1 MITPEFL
8 EELDYSELVML
19 FSELNI
25 ELTQEIIEQIQ
36 NGKNISEMS
45 KSEFNKFVKGISA
58 IILASA
64 LLKASKLN
72 SSVKK
77 ELKNT
82 YTNMAKDN
90 MKSYEKLFEYRG
102 LKYEVSDDQLKIL
115 NRAIEKSSTE
125 IANFTK
131 TIAFSSQKA
140 YVEAIDKA
148 YLDILSGKN
157 YIKVIDDTVRDL
169 AEKGITLEYKRKNG
183 KSVQVQLETAVRRNV
198 LSGIKET
205 ASDIN
210 KVIEKKLGC
219 NGYTVPA
226 HSGARPS
233 HAEAQGKQYAI
244 TRSNAKKYNVGFW
257 GDVKHLWNEYN
268 CRHTPTGII
277 LGISEPLYT
286 DEELEELKNSKVT
299 YKGKKIPEYEAT
311 QIQRRLEREQRNLK
325 RQLQPLKNS
334 QNNIKDEELKRE
346 QEKTI
351 KELQLRLSKKRTEY
365 KQFCN
370 ETGLTPQY
378 ERTKVI

>member
-8 EELDYSELVML
+8 ESLDYSELVML

-25 ELTQEIIEQIQ
+25 ELTAEVIEQIK
-36 NGKNISEMS
+36 NGKDISQMS
-45 KSEFNKFVKGISA
+45 KGEFDKFVEGIGA
-58 IILASA
+58 IIFASA

-77 ELKNT
+77 QLKNT
-82 YTNMAKDN
+82 YTEMAKDN
-90 MKSYEKLFEYRG
+90 MKSYKKLFEYRG
-102 LKYEVSDDQLKIL
+102 LKYEVTDDQLKVL
-115 NRAIEKSSTE
+115 NRAIKKSSTE
-125 IANFTK
+125 LANFTK
-131 TIAFSSQKA
+131 TIAFSSQKL

-148 YLDILSGKN
+148 YLDVLSGKN
-157 YIKVIDDTVRDL
+157 YIKAIEDTVRDL
-169 AEKGITLEYKRKNG
+169 AGKGITLTDSAGR
-183 KSVQVQLETAVRRNV
+183 QVQLEVAIRRNV
-198 LSGIKET
+198 LSGIKLT
-205 ASDIN
+205 ADDIN
-210 KVIEKKLGC
+210 KIIERKLGC

-257 GDVKHLWNEYN
+257 GDVKHLWKEYN

-286 DEELEELKNSKVT
+286 DEELEELKNAKVT
-299 YKGKKIPEYEAT
+299 YQGKKIPEYEAT

-325 RQLQPLKNS
+325 RQIEPLKNTKQDIS
-334 QNNIKDEELKRE
+334 DLQIK
-346 QEKTI
+346 
-351 KELQLRLSKKRTEY
+351 LRHKQTEY
-365 KQFCN
+365 KQFCK

>member
-8 EELDYSELVML
+8 ESLDYSELVML

-25 ELTQEIIEQIQ
+25 ELTAEVIEKIK
-36 NGKNISEMS
+36 NGEDISEMT
-45 KSEFNKFVKGISA
+45 KSEFNKFAEGVGAVIF
-58 IILASA
+58 ASA
-64 LLKASKLN
+64 LLKASQLN

-77 ELKNT
+77 QLKNT
-82 YTNMAKDN
+82 YTEMAKDN
-90 MKSYEKLFEYRG
+90 MKSYKKLFEYRG
-102 LKYEVSDDQLKIL
+102 FKYEVSDDQLKIL
-115 NRAIEKSSTE
+115 NRAIKKSSTE
-125 IANFTK
+125 LANFTK
-131 TIAFSSQKA
+131 TIAFSSQRL
-140 YVEAIDKA
+140 YVEAVDKA
-148 YLDILSGKN
+148 YLDVLSGKN
-157 YIKVIDDTVRDL
+157 YIKVIEDTVKEL
-169 AEKGITLEYKRKNG
+169 AGKGITLEDGAGRK
-183 KSVQVQLETAVRRNV
+183 VQLETAVRRNV
-198 LSGIKET
+198 LSGIKLT
-205 ASDIN
+205 ADDIS

-233 HAEAQGKQYAI
+233 HAKAQGKQYAI

-286 DEELEELKNSKVT
+286 DKELNELKNAKVT

-325 RQLQPLKNS
+325 RQIEP
-334 QNNIKDEELKRE
+334 LKRE
-346 QEKTI
+346 NEDVKDLENRLKAKR
-351 KELQLRLSKKRTEY
+351 KEYRS
-365 KQFCN
+365 FCN

-378 ERTKVI
+378 ERTKVIISN

>member
-8 EELDYSELVML
+8 ESLDYSELVML

-25 ELTQEIIEQIQ
+25 ELTAEVIEKIK
-36 NGKNISEMS
+36 NGEDISEMT
-45 KSEFNKFVKGISA
+45 KSEFNKFAEGVGAVIF
-58 IILASA
+58 ASA
-64 LLKASKLN
+64 LLKASQLN
-72 SSVKK
+72 LSVKK
-77 ELKNT
+77 QLKNT
-82 YTNMAKDN
+82 YTEMAKDN
-90 MKSYEKLFEYRG
+90 MKSYKKLFEYRG
-102 LKYEVSDDQLKIL
+102 LKYEVSEDQLKIL
-115 NRAIEKSSTE
+115 NRAIKKSSTE
-125 IANFTK
+125 LANFTK
-131 TIAFSSQKA
+131 TIAFSSQRL

-148 YLDILSGKN
+148 YLDVLSGKN
-157 YIKVIDDTVRDL
+157 YIKAIEDTVRDL
-169 AEKGITLEYKRKNG
+169 AKKGITLEDGAGRK
-183 KSVQVQLETAVRRNV
+183 VQLETAVRRNV
-198 LSGIKET
+198 LSGIKLT
-205 ASDIN
+205 ADDIN
-210 KVIEKKLGC
+210 KIIEKKLGC

-286 DEELEELKNSKVT
+286 EEELKELENAKVT

-325 RQLQPLKNS
+325 RQIEP
-334 QNNIKDEELKRE
+334 LKRE
-346 QEKTI
+346 SEDVKDLENRLKAKR
-351 KELQLRLSKKRTEY
+351 KEYRS
-365 KQFCN
+365 FCN

-378 ERTKVI
+378 ERTKVIISN

>member
-1 MITPEFL
+1 MITLEFL
-8 EELDYSELVML
+8 ESLDYSELVML
-19 FSELNI
+19 YSQLNI
-25 ELTQEIIEQIQ
+25 ELTQDIIEQIE
-36 NGKNISEMS
+36 NGKDISEMS
-45 KSEFNKFVKGISA
+45 KNEFNKFVERIGA
-58 IILASA
+58 IIFASA
-64 LLKASKLN
+64 LLKISKLN
-72 SSVKK
+72 TSVKK

-82 YTNMAKDN
+82 YTEMAKDN
-90 MKSYEKLFEYRG
+90 MKSYKKLFEYRG
-102 LKYEVSDDQLKIL
+102 LKYEVSNDQLKIL
-115 NRAIEKSSTE
+115 NRAVKKSSTE
-125 IANFTK
+125 LANFTK

-148 YLDILSGKN
+148 YLDVLTGKN
-157 YIKVIDDTVRDL
+157 YINAIDNTVREL
-169 AEKGITLEYKRKNG
+169 AGKGITLTDSAGR
-183 KSVQVQLETAVRRNV
+183 QVQLEVAVRRNI
-198 LSGIKET
+198 LSGIKLT
-205 ASDIN
+205 ADDIN
-210 KVIEKKLGC
+210 KIIERKLGC

-244 TRSNAKKYNVGFW
+244 TKSNAKKYNVGFW
-257 GDVKHLWNEYN
+257 GDVKHLWKEYN

-299 YKGKKIPEYEAT
+299 YKGKKISEYEAT

-334 QNNIKDEELKRE
+334 NDNIKDEELKQK

-351 KELQLRLSKKRTEY
+351 KNLQTRLTKKQKEY
-365 KQFCN
+365 KIFCN
-370 ETGLTPQY
+370 ETGLTPQC

>member
-8 EELDYSELVML
+8 ESLDYSELVML
-19 FSELNI
+19 YSQLNI
-25 ELTQEIIEQIQ
+25 ELTQDIIEQIE
-36 NGKNISEMS
+36 NGKDISEMS
-45 KSEFNKFVKGISA
+45 KNEFNKFVERIGA
-58 IILASA
+58 IIFASA
-64 LLKASKLN
+64 LLKISKLN
-72 SSVKK
+72 TSVKK

-82 YTNMAKDN
+82 YTEMAKDN
-90 MKSYEKLFEYRG
+90 MKSYKKLFEYRG
-102 LKYEVSDDQLKIL
+102 LKYEVSNDQLKIL
-115 NRAIEKSSTE
+115 NRAVKKSSTE

-131 TIAFSSQKA
+131 TIAFSSKQA

-148 YLDILSGKN
+148 YLDVLAGKN
-157 YIKVIDDTVRDL
+157 YIQAIEDTVRDL
-169 AEKGITLEYKRKNG
+169 AGKGITLTDSAGR
-183 KSVQVQLETAVRRNV
+183 QVQLEVAVRRNI
-198 LSGIKET
+198 LSGIKLT
-205 ASDIN
+205 ADDIN
-210 KVIEKKLGC
+210 KIIERKLGC

-244 TRSNAKKYNVGFW
+244 TKSNAKKYNVGFW
-257 GDVKHLWNEYN
+257 GDVKHLWKEYN

-334 QNNIKDEELKRE
+334 NDNIKDEELKQK

-351 KELQLRLSKKRTEY
+351 KELQTRLTKKQKEY
-365 KQFCN
+365 KIFCN
-370 ETGLTPQY
+370 ETGLTLQC
-378 ERTKVI
+378 ERIKVI